1 MEYTRDFM
9 RFEEEKDEKGTEGKL
24 QSIIWKDT
32 TKKDDGFS
40 NYNLL
45 WLIVF
50 LCLNRRI
57 HYGSMG

>member
-1 MEYTRDFM
+1 M